1 MADGIQ
7 IRQLT
12 WAEFAPH
19 FTAHR
24 DTVFAGDH
32 SYPLTV
38 ALDETARAKLTALDG
53 HMSDV
58 LDLNLGAFDAE
69 GRFVGW
75 AFGIQE
81 SRGRF
86 YMINSA
92 VLPEHRRRGIYSA
105 LLTRTLE
112 EAAER
117 GFQVVTSRHAATNNA
132 VIIPKLKAGFVIA
145 GMELDDV
152 FGTLVHLRYDLNP
165 LRREV
170 LRYRAGDLA
179 PDARVQ
185 VLFDGGP
192 G

>member
-1 MADGIQ
+1 MADGIE
-7 IRQLT
+7 IRELA

-19 FTAHR
+19 FKAHR

-32 SYPLTV
+32 SYPLSA
-38 ALDETARAKLTALDG
+38 ALDETARAKLTALDQ
-53 HMSDV
+53 HMADV

-69 GRFVGW
+69 GRLVGW
-75 AFGIQE
+75 AFGVQE

-92 VLPEHRRRGIYSA
+92 VLPGYRRQGIYSA
-105 LLTRTLE
+105 LLRYTLDWV
-112 EAAER
+112 AER

-132 VIIPKLKAGFVIA
+132 VIIPKLKAGFTIS

-179 PDARVQ
+179 PSARVQ
-185 VLFDGGP
+185 ALFDGGA